1 MRHCISNVDF
11 CLLQDMEETTFLHLN
26 ILNFHEVVL
35 KCLCV
40 SPLER
45 TAAVVSSNSS
55 RQQNTKLPPLSIKD
69 LNCQTFLSTE
79 KHSKLTQNRLFIFPP
94 EPEEDCGWEAGQA
107 VSGKRRIQDSSQEP
121 GDDFRWDPWAT
132 AYLCHGPPG
141 TRRWRRGEQHFW
153 GRHLQL

>member
-1 MRHCISNVDF
+1 
-11 CLLQDMEETTFLHLN
+11 MEETTFLHLN

-79 KHSKLTQNRLFIFPP
+79 EHSKLIQNRLFIFPP
-94 EPEEDCGWEAGQA
+94 EPEEDCG
-107 VSGKRRIQDSSQEP
+107 
-121 GDDFRWDPWAT
+121 
-132 AYLCHGPPG
+132 
-141 TRRWRRGEQHFW
+141 
-153 GRHLQL
+153 